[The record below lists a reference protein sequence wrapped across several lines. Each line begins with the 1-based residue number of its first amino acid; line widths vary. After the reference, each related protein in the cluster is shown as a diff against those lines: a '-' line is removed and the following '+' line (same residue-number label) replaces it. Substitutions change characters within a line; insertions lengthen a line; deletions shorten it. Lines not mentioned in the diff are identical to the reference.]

1 MEVSFRIAID
11 PVIVFSEMF
20 KLLDVD
26 IDNTFCSHLF
36 RTPVQGKLAV
46 RGELQSQVLWECR
59 VDVRI

>member
-46 RGELQSQVLWECR
+46 RGELQSQVL
-59 VDVRI
+59 